1 MGLCNSPDIVQEK
14 MSNLMYDLEYVRT
27 YIDDLLVI
35 TNGDWTDHLNSLEA
49 VLKRLQDAGLKVNAK
64 KSFFGRTALEY
75 LGYWITQDGVQ
86 PLQKKVTAI
95 LNMQIPTNKREVRH
109 CIGMIN
115 YYRDMWIRRSEILAP
130 LTKLCSKNNKFVWKE
145 ELPYAVG

>member
-1 MGLCNSPDIVQEK
+1 
-14 MSNLMYDLEYVRT
+14 MYDLEYVRT
-27 YIDDLLVI
+27 YINDLLVI
-35 TNGDWTDHLNSLEA
+35 TNGDWTDHLNSLED

-95 LNMQIPTNKREVRH
+95 RSMQIPTNKREVRH
-109 CIGMIN
+109 FIGMIN
-115 YYRDMWIRRSEILAP
+115 YYRDMWIRRKEILAP
-130 LTKLCSKNNKFVWKE
+130 LTKLCSKNKKVCLDRRTDK
-145 ELPYAVG
+145 